1 MKTFLT
7 ALFFLL
13 LLGGCAEKNA
23 FSRFD
28 INEKQ
33 EIALNALQS
42 SKIQDENSVNGV
54 VTVVYLNQV
63 EPEKF
68 KNSEV
73 FYVFMYL
80 KDNSMPVN
88 FILNDEAPIF
98 SVKEL
103 TQYNEFTY
111 LTATDTPWNKY
122 FLVTFAKQGDILK
135 FKVKNDKYSSQEMV
149 FEKDE

>member
-33 EIALNALQS
+33 EIALNALES
-42 SKIQDENSVNGV
+42 SKVQNKNSVNGV

-68 KNSEV
+68 KNNEV

-80 KDNSMPVN
+80 KDKSMPVN
-88 FILNDEAPIF
+88 FTLNGEAPIYT
-98 SVKEL
+98 VKEL

-111 LTATDTPWNKY
+111 LTSTDTPWNRY
-122 FLVTFAKQGDILK
+122 FLVTFSKQSDILK
-135 FKVKNDKYSSQEMV
+135 FKMENGKYSSQEMV

>member
-42 SKIQDENSVNGV
+42 SKIQDKNRVNGV

-68 KNSEV
+68 KDSEV

-80 KDNSMPVN
+80 KDKSMPVN
-88 FILNDEAPIF
+88 FTLNGKAPIF
-98 SVKEL
+98 TVKEL
-103 TQYNEFTY
+103 TYLNEYTY
-111 LTATDTPWNKY
+111 LTSTDVAWNKY
-122 FLVTFAKQGDILK
+122 YLVTFSKQGDMLK
-135 FKVKNDKYSSQEMV
+135 FKVKNDKYTSQEMV